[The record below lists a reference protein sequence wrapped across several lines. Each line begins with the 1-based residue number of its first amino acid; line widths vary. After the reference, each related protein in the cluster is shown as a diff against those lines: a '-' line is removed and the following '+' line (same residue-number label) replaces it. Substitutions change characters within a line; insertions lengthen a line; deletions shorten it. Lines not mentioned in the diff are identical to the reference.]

1 MRRESDPNP
10 SAIVMP
16 FLLPSVPLCVQTV
29 RAARKHRAPVPPAL
43 RRCEGSGQDD
53 GIR

>member
-1 MRRESDPNP
+1 MRRETRHQPV
-10 SAIVMP
+10 AIVMP
-16 FLLPSVPLCVQTV
+16 FLPPSVPVCVQTV
-29 RAARKHRAPVPPAL
+29 RVARNHRAQVPPVL